1 MLPLCWMFFTFL
13 RSLGGLL
20 QGLDDQGSSGGN
32 DRAGGLPVLDP
43 QLHSDLETFPVG
55 GGLGDVISD
64 LLGGKTERTDLGGKR
79 AGGSDFATDR
89 PQVDELYLIGVEL
102 GSHGRQMQISGSH
115 VSSGG

>member
-1 MLPLCWMFFTFL
+1 MSSMVMLPLCWMFFTFL
-13 RSLGGLL
+13 VPRGLL

-64 LLGGKTERTDLGGKR
+64 LLGGKR
-79 AGGSDFATDR
+79 AGGADFATDR
-89 PQVDELYLIGVEL
+89 PQVDELHLIGVEL